1 VTGRCLGALAV
12 VLAGC
17 SDPDGG
23 APEGRCPPP
32 TGAVEPVENALEI
45 GFWGEDAF
53 ERVRPGEMVPF
64 VQGFQG
70 GYMVTPLVRIDRAR
84 FGSDGHCAVMDIDAN
99 VSAGP
104 HEMLHYEFANPRSDG
119 EYWLTDVIPLFLSNS
134 PDLLEGK
141 LCTLTAHWRDDDLV
155 ATSSV
160 EVQLYF
166 DQHL

>member
-1 VTGRCLGALAV
+1 MTGRWLWALAV

-23 APEGRCPPP
+23 APEERCPPS
-32 TGAVEPVENALEI
+32 TGAVDRVENALEI
-45 GFWGEDAF
+45 GFWGEDDF
-53 ERVRPGEMVPF
+53 EPVSPGQMVPF

-70 GYMVTPLVRIDRAR
+70 GYMVTPLVRIDRTR
-84 FGSDGHCAVMDIDAN
+84 FDSDGICAVMDIEAY

-104 HEMLHYEFANPRSDG
+104 YQKLHYEFANPRSDG
-119 EYWLTDVIPLFLSNS
+119 EYWLTDTIPLFLSGI
-134 PDLLEGK
+134 PEPLEGK
-141 LCTLTAHWRDDDLV
+141 PCTLTATWRDDDLE

-166 DQHL
+166 DEHR